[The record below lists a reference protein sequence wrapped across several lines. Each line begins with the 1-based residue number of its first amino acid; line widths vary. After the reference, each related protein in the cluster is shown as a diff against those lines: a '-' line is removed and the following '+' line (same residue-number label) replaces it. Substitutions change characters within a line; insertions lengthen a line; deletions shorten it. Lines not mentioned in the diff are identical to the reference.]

1 MSSFKQMADP
11 YLRNYNFNENI
22 LGPLKI
28 VGFEEKRFHEFM
40 TDLFTSPSIL
50 LDSRIVTK
58 ILKYKFE
65 KSEQVL
71 LRKSKRSA
79 AVKFAFIVL
88 LLVHMILREE
98 DPVEDKWENDFYATV
113 YPVLKRSTKANIDLA
128 SKEEINF
135 LIAFYRAMMYLT
147 QIMPARQ
154 NKNLFIKVAAKLEG
168 SNATYVTGGKNS
180 VHTQRRVEI
189 FELITNVKPRDRD
202 NTKPRKTAQKA
213 KKTRSTSFASFSTS
227 FHATQTIDSYSLP
240 STSSDDCDS
249 DESLSD
255 DEMQFLQTIEGD
267 DEMQR
272 LQKIDD
278 DFELDEFL
286 DAFDPLVPV

>member
-1 MSSFKQMADP
+1 MSSFKQMNDN
-11 YLRNYNFNENI
+11 YLRNYDFNGNV
-22 LGPLKI
+22 LGPLQI
-28 VGFEEKRFHEFM
+28 VDFEERRFHEFM
-40 TDLFTSPSIL
+40 TELLTCPSIL
-50 LDSRIVTK
+50 LDCRIVGK

-79 AVKFAFIVL
+79 VVKFAFIVL
-88 LLVHMILREE
+88 LLVHMILRRE

-113 YPVLKRSTKANIDLA
+113 YPVLKRSAKARIDEA

-147 QIMPARQ
+147 EIMPARQ

-180 VHTQRRVEI
+180 PQTQRRVEI

-213 KKTRSTSFASFSTS
+213 KKAKSLAITSFSSS
-227 FHATQTIDSYSLP
+227 FHSTQTIDSYSLL
-240 STSSDDCDS
+240 SSSS
-249 DESLSD
+249 DESDSEASVD
-255 DEMQFLQTIEGD
+255 DEMQFLQTIE
-267 DEMQR
+267 DELEMDN
-272 LQKIDD
+272 L
-278 DFELDEFL
+278 LDV
-286 DAFDPLVPV
+286 FDPVYC